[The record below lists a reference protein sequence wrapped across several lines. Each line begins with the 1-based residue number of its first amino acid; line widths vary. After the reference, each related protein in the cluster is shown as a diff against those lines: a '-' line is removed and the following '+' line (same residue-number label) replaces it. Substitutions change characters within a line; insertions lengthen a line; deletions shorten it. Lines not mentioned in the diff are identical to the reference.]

1 MAWYHTFN
9 KKVNSGNSAD
19 IEKAFDEMT
28 ENIPSVPKLM
38 RADQFYSK
46 KYFSTRV
53 KPTVDAEWALIMD
66 NAPKGARIV
75 LSNNIT
81 HRIYCNE
88 TEGFK
93 QRLEVERQ
101 EAHLNDM
108 AVYQKKLKEFQ
119 NLLDSAQGFH
129 K

>member
-19 IEKAFDEMT
+19 IEKAFNEMM
-28 ENIPSVPKLM
+28 ENIPLVPKIM

-53 KPTVDAEWALIMD
+53 KPTIDAEWALIMD
-66 NAPKGARIV
+66 NAPKGTRII

-81 HRIYCNE
+81 HHIYCNE
-88 TEGFK
+88 TKGFK
-93 QRLEVERQ
+93 QWLEVEQQ
-101 EAHLNDM
+101 EAHLNDVM
-108 AVYQKKLKEFQ
+108 KREKI
-119 NLLDSAQGFH
+119 SR
-129 K
+129 